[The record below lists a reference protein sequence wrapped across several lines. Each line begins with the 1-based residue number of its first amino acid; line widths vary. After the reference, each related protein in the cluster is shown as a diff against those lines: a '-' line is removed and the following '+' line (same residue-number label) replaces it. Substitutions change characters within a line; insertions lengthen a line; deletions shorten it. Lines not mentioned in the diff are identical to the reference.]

1 MVNDVATVTAAD
13 GGSVAVKL
21 DAARGYA
28 LDAPVAE
35 FEAIVRGP
43 AEVEEAGGRAMF
55 SQNFGTRGR
64 EEGGCAICT
73 LPLKN
78 ANQPP
83 TRHLQPFSDMDA
95 YNQLVTKANTTYKP
109 IFAA

>member
-21 DAARGYA
+21 DASRGYA

-64 EEGGCAICT
+64 EERGARDLHAASI
-73 LPLKN
+73 KN
-78 ANQPP
+78 DANQTSHPP
-83 TRHLQPFSDMDA
+83 TS
-95 YNQLVTKANTTYKP
+95 
-109 IFAA
+109 